1 MILLTEQTQQWER
14 GEHHRV
20 FAGVRRYSA
29 GAAALTAVVVVPLFV
44 FMPDLLRI
52 VLGSDFVAAADAARL
67 VLVAA
72 LLQFVFGWTKS
83 FPVTIGRP
91 NLRVLTHG
99 LETLVLVPL
108 TLAFGAAW
116 GATGAAAAL
125 LVATVVFV
133 VAWALL
139 FVRVRRDGVT
149 VPVAP

>member
-1 MILLTEQTQQWER
+1 M
-14 GEHHRV
+14 
-20 FAGVRRYSA
+20 
-29 GAAALTAVVVVPLFV
+29 PLFV

-52 VLGSDFVAAADAARL
+52 VLGSDFVAATDAARL

-99 LETLVLVPL
+99 LETAVLIPL

-125 LVATVVFV
+125 LVATIVFV